1 MISLACKGEIT
12 NARVKMIFFH
22 SYYKILDKNEVTMIT
37 ISLCMIIKN
46 EGKVLSRC
54 LDSIKDLMDEII
66 IIDTGSTDNTKEIA
80 KNYTDKIYDFEWI
93 DDFSAARNYSFS
105 KANKDY
111 IYVADADEVLDA
123 INHERFQQLKTLILP
138 EIDIVQMKYITSADF
153 NTVYNFQKEYRPKLF
168 KRVRSF
174 NWISPIHETVNIHP
188 IVYDS
193 DIEVLHLPQTKH
205 TNRDFSTFMKAIHN
219 GYKLENY
226 VLIMFCKELFISGEN
241 EDFIAAKD
249 VFIDM
254 LSNENRSEEERKNI
268 ACVLARIY
276 RLTGNFNEFFKL
288 CLKDMAANPCAE
300 ICMELGEYFYSLHDF
315 EEAVIWFINAAN
327 ETPSIID
334 IHTSGDLPLKRLS
347 DCYSELAK
355 SVATY
360 EDHELFDI
368 YISNANKYEEAAR
381 EWKLPV
387 E

>member
-1 MISLACKGEIT
+1 
-12 NARVKMIFFH
+12 
-22 SYYKILDKNEVTMIT
+22 MIT

-54 LDSIKDLMDEII
+54 LDSLKDLMDEII

-80 KNYTDKIYDFEWI
+80 RKYTNMIYDFEWT

-105 KANKDY
+105 KATKDY

-123 INHERFQQLKTLILP
+123 VNHGRFMQLKELILS
-138 EIDIVQMKYITSADF
+138 EIDIVQMKYVTSADF

-174 NWISPIHETVNIHP
+174 NWISPIHETVRINP

-205 TNRDFSTFMKAIHN
+205 TKRDFSTFMKAVNN

-226 VLIMFCKELFISGEN
+226 ALIMFCKELFISGEN
-241 EDFIAAKD
+241 EDFIAVKD
-249 VFIDM
+249 IFGNT
-254 LSNENRSEEERKNI
+254 LANEHRTDDEQKNI

-276 RLTGNFNEFFKL
+276 RLTGNYNEFFKI
-288 CLKDMAANPCAE
+288 CLKDMAMCPCAE
-300 ICMELGEYFYSLHDF
+300 ICMELGEYFYALSDF
-315 EEAVIWFINAAN
+315 EEAVIWFINAAD
-327 ETPSIID
+327 EVPSIID

-347 DCYSELAK
+347 DCYEKLAK
-355 SVATY
+355 SASTHKDY
-360 EDHELFDI
+360 ELYDI
-368 YISNANKYEEAAR
+368 YMSNFKKYEEAAC

-387 E
+387 EQIDAN